1 VGVISNTVQTAH
13 TGDLALLVGQDRK
26 SSIIRLEPGAQLQT
40 HQGVLRHDDIIGA
53 PWGSYLPTH
62 LGHCV
67 LLLRPS
73 TEDLVLNLKR
83 TTQIVYPKDA
93 GYIML
98 KMRITPGCRVVE
110 AGTGSGSLTLMLAQT
125 VSPQGRVYSYEVRPD
140 IQTLARRNLT
150 GLGLDQFV
158 ELKLRDIN
166 NGFDERD
173 VDAVFFDLPKPWE
186 YLTQAKASLSNG
198 GFFGCI
204 LPPTNQVSKMLRKLS
219 DYGFDMVEVEEMM
232 LRQYKAVPDRLRPFD
247 RMVAHTGY
255 LVFARAV
262 SPN

>member
-1 VGVISNTVQTAH
+1 MQTAQ
-13 TGDLALLVGQDRK
+13 TGDLAFLVGRDRK
-26 SSIIRLEPGAQLQT
+26 SLIIRLEPGAQLQT
-40 HQGVLRHDDIIGA
+40 HRGVLCHDDIIGA
-53 PWGSYLPTH
+53 PWGSRLPSH
-62 LGHCV
+62 LGYPV

-83 TTQIVYPKDA
+83 TTQIIYPKDA

-140 IQTLARRNLT
+140 IQTLARRNLM

-158 ELKLRDIN
+158 ELKLRDIGD
-166 NGFDERD
+166 GFDERD

-186 YLTQAKASLSNG
+186 YLTQAKTSLANG

-204 LPPTNQVSKMLRKLS
+204 LPTTNQVSKMIRNL
-219 DYGFDMVEVEEMM
+219 DDCGFGMVEVEEMM
-232 LRQYKAVPDRLRPFD
+232 LRPYKAVPDRLRPFD

-262 SPN
+262 WSE